1 MDSHRLP
8 VAGANGVVYGTS
20 EGGSL
25 SCPFGCGLVF
35 SLSPPSVPGGSWTE
49 TVLHA
54 FSDQKDD
61 GAGAASIVIGPQ
73 GVLYGTT
80 GGGGTAGWGTVFS
93 LTPPTARAVPG
104 QRRYF
109 TTLPVPRTRAIQIR
123 VW

>member
-1 MDSHRLP
+1 MT

-35 SLSPPSVPGGSWTE
+35 SLSPPSAPGGSWTE

-93 LTPPTARAVPG
+93 LTPPTAPG
-104 QRRYF
+104 GS
-109 TTLPVPRTRAIQIR
+109 
-123 VW
+123 